1 MSFAAWLFS
10 GKTKQARTSRYPL
23 ANTTRNTRPG
33 PTHSLRSSNSPLAIV
48 RQISKLRLQLT
59 ANVAAGSFR
68 TVMQQIYR
76 RLFRLCG
83 HLCFAHLSELD
94 YNEFLSSFSKLITCG
109 EHYKLISQVD
119 FSRLEGIVSYVK
131 KHAQQ

>member
-1 MSFAAWLFS
+1 
-10 GKTKQARTSRYPL
+10 
-23 ANTTRNTRPG
+23 
-33 PTHSLRSSNSPLAIV
+33 
-48 RQISKLRLQLT
+48 
-59 ANVAAGSFR
+59 
-68 TVMQQIYR
+68 MQQIYR

-94 YNEFLSSFSKLITCG
+94 YNDFLSSFAKLITCG
-109 EHYKLISQVD
+109 EHYKLVSQVD